1 MDGERWRTL
10 DTDTR
15 LHILH
20 DITALFDLRV
30 GVESVGRTQY
40 GDEFQGDP
48 LEQALEDALDT
59 VFYIV
64 MALRK
69 RKEQEVKE

>member
-10 DTDTR
+10 DTDMR